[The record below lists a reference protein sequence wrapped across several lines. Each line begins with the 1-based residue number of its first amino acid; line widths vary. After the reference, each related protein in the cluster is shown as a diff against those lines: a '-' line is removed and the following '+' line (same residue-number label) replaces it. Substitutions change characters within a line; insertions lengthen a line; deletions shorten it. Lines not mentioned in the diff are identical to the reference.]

1 MTRLR
6 RVPLRIGPEHLVCQ
20 LFLLLGHRVVEVV
33 EGRDQLLQMLDVCFG
48 HLLVG
53 LHVLHRVHCRVLLS
67 ALQESLIHIAGVFA
81 HDLGELIPLRL
92 LGRRDLQL
100 RVKLFDMVLDS
111 FLHVLPGTGWEVIG
125 EDAAAGGAA
134 GAGDWAG
141 CASAAAGSASSATTA
156 AEARWLDRIVF
167 IGSFLGLMLSPIWK
181 DVVGARAGPAGLGGQ
196 AAQ

>member
-1 MTRLR
+1 MMRLR
-6 RVPLRIGPEHLVCQ
+6 RVPRRIGPEHLVRQ
-20 LFLLLGHRVVEVV
+20 LFLPLRHRVVEVV

-100 RVKLFDMVLDS
+100 RVQLFDMVLDAFPCS
-111 FLHVLPGTGWEVIG
+111 
-125 EDAAAGGAA
+125 
-134 GAGDWAG
+134 
-141 CASAAAGSASSATTA
+141 CCRGSAGRLAPVGKRLSSRNKRAVAVRSNRLAATRNKPAVAVPRKTR
-156 AEARWLDRIVF
+156 ARRSQHRRQ
-167 IGSFLGLMLSPIWK
+167 G
-181 DVVGARAGPAGLGGQ
+181 R
-196 AAQ
+196 